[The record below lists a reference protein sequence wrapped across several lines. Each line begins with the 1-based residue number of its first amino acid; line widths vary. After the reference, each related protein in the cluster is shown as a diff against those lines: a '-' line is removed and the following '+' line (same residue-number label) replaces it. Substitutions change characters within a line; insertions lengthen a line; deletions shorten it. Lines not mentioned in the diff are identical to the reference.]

1 MSLIALMNYLKD
13 SIEQR
18 RTNATFKHLDDH
30 VLRDIGFIR
39 DQGNIRPLS
48 GIQKERIRP
57 PEKRLSDS

>member
-13 SIEQR
+13 YLEQR
-18 RTNATFKHLDDH
+18 RTNATFRHLDNH

-48 GIQKERIRP
+48 GVCHDSSRP
-57 PEKRLSDS
+57 PEKLSDG